1 MVVVVVSSVMM
12 ASVVTTGSSVVGVGV
27 SVGLVLSV
35 VDVDVSVGLAV
46 VCVVFIVVDDV
57 EGTAVE
63 LVESVPL
70 DEGVDVIVDEVIVV
84 TDSVVLEI
92 ASEGIK

>member
-1 MVVVVVSSVMM
+1 M
-12 ASVVTTGSSVVGVGV
+12 
-27 SVGLVLSV
+27 
-35 VDVDVSVGLAV
+35 
-46 VCVVFIVVDDV
+46 FIVVDDV

>member
-12 ASVVTTGSSVVGVGV
+12 ASVVTTGSSVVGMGV